1 MVLIESSPVTVA
13 PRRALATHDV
23 HRSVVWLQGEHDV
36 ATMENLCEMLARTIA
51 LDDADVVVDLSE
63 VTFMGAETVGVLV
76 RARQFLGN
84 RSRGMHLR
92 SPSPQAMRTIEV
104 CDLTWF
110 LTPPPS
116 VMMFPGST
124 AEPALAT
131 LQVVPALPRSVRGA
145 QRRATTHR
153 HPGSH
158 RRTHIAL

>member
-13 PRRALATHDV
+13 PRRALVTQDV

-36 ATMENLCEMLARTIA
+36 ATMENLCEILARTIA
-51 LDDADVVVDLSE
+51 LDDADVVVDLSK

-92 SPSPQAMRTIEV
+92 SPSPQAMRTIDV

-110 LTPPPS
+110 LTPPTS
-116 VMMFPGST
+116 VMSAGRT
-124 AEPALAT
+124 AKPALAT

-145 QRRATTHR
+145 HRRATTHR